1 MKQKKVSWEELIFY
15 KLPNYLLEIS
25 RPFVPLADVEKFG
38 TFPAF
43 QETKAITNSELDAE

>member
-1 MKQKKVSWEELIFY
+1 MSLFFINQATH
-15 KLPNYLLEIS
+15 LEVS
-25 RPFVPLADVEKFG
+25 RPFVPSIRCEKFG